1 MDTFKNEIVKFV
13 FFLSIVPLIV
23 SCVNNA
29 RKSDV
34 SFLIP
39 SGSEC
44 IEIVNV
50 NSMALKDPYMFRELV
65 NNHPVL
71 IANNYMTV
79 LDDTLAS
86 PMPLPLAY
94 EISDIHWLDGQCFF
108 SSDSTVFYG
117 DNNGGIHP
125 ILCLDR
131 KINSFQVSESRIIVP
146 VDSLLLEYQFGAE
159 EITCIANIHQT
170 ISRANEIEDALFFSS
185 GKNLYLLDEDQ
196 IYHIYE
202 GTEPISSFVVHSCG
216 GIFLGTEKGLSF
228 LMPDYKLFEIVSA
241 AIKDLTI
248 IGDDLFII
256 FEDNS
261 SVKITNISNY
271 QRQIEEFS
279 ITN

>member
-13 FFLSIVPLIV
+13 FSLSIVSLIV
-23 SCVNNA
+23 SCVNSA

-94 EISDIHWLDGQCFF
+94 DISDIHWLDGQCFF

-146 VDSLLLEYQFGAE
+146 ADSLLLEYQFGDE
-159 EITCIANIHQT
+159 KVTCIANIHQT
-170 ISRANEIEDALFFSS
+170 ISCAYDTEDAPFFSS
-185 GKNLYLLDEDQ
+185 GENLYLLNEGQ

-202 GTEPISSFVVHSCG
+202 GSEPISSFVVHSSG
-216 GIFLGTEKGLSF
+216 GIFLGTEKGLSY
-228 LMPDYKLFEIVSA
+228 LMPDYKFMEIVSVPV
-241 AIKDLTI
+241 KELSI

-261 SVKITNISNY
+261 SVKITDISNY
-271 QRQIEEFS
+271 QHHIEEFS
-279 ITN
+279 SSN